1 MVTFSEQNRT
11 CQWRLLGCACLT
23 LLATLAGSA
32 RPAHATPIY
41 IESRG
46 TTLEVIDSSTGA
58 SSVVGLYGVGGV
70 LAQAFGADGTLYAM
84 FNAGAPT
91 AHLATVN
98 TQTGAAT
105 PIGAATGVPLQAMA
119 FGPDGTLYA
128 GSFTTN
134 NLYKVNL
141 ATGAPTLIGSL
152 GFNSIMDLAWDAA
165 NNTMYA
171 IASAPGCASASSSF
185 YSINLGTGT
194 GSLVSNIPVDNCLM
208 ALAAD
213 SSGRLF
219 ATGFMT
225 GTLYQIDA
233 LTGNTTTI
241 GNTGVFATMG
251 AAINP
256 VPEPASILLLGSGVM
271 GLARMVRR
279 KRAS

>member
-1 MVTFSEQNRT
+1 MFLVSGRT
-11 CQWRLLGCACLT
+11 RRRRTLGLACFT
-23 LLATLAGSA
+23 LLAALIASPPAA
-32 RPAHATPIY
+32 RATPIY
-41 IESRG
+41 IESGG
-46 TTLEVIDSSTGA
+46 TRLFTIDSQTGA
-58 SSVVGLYGVGGV
+58 GTLVGSYGVTGV
-70 LAQAFGADGTLYAM
+70 LAQAFGPDGLLYAM
-84 FNAGAPT
+84 FNAGSPA
-91 AHLATVN
+91 AHLAMVN

-141 ATGAPTLIGSL
+141 STGAPTLIGSL

-171 IASAPGCASASSSF
+171 IASAPACVSPFSSF
-185 YSINLGTGT
+185 YSINLATGA
-194 GSLVSNIPVDNCLM
+194 GSLISNVPADNCLM

-213 SSGRLF
+213 SLGRLF

-225 GTLYQIDA
+225 GTLFQIDPV
-233 LTGNTTTI
+233 TGSTTNI
-241 GNTGVFATMG
+241 GDTGVFATMG
-251 AAINP
+251 AAAAP
-256 VPEPASILLLGSGVM
+256 VPEPATILLFGTGVM
-271 GLARMVRR
+271 GVARALRK

>member
-1 MVTFSEQNRT
+1 MVSGQHRRWSVLTLSCF
-11 CQWRLLGCACLT
+11 T
-23 LLATLAGSA
+23 LLAGTLASTPSA
-32 RPAHATPIY
+32 QATPIY
-41 IESRG
+41 IESGG
-46 TTLEVIDSSTGA
+46 TRLFTIDSQTGA
-58 SSVVGLYGVGGV
+58 STLVGPYGVTGV
-70 LAQAFGADGTLYAM
+70 LAQAFGPDGLLYEM
-84 FNAGAPT
+84 FNAGSPL

-134 NLYKVNL
+134 NLYKVNIS
-141 ATGAPTLIGSL
+141 TGAPTLVGSL

-171 IASAPGCASASSSF
+171 IASPPGCGAPVSSF
-185 YSINLGTGT
+185 YSINLATGA
-194 GSLVSNIPVDNCLM
+194 GSLISNVAADNCLM

-213 SSGRLF
+213 SLGRLF

-225 GTLYQIDA
+225 GALFQIDA
-233 LTGNTTTI
+233 VTGNTTNI

-251 AAINP
+251 AAAAP
-256 VPEPASILLLGSGVM
+256 VPEPSSMLLLGTGVM
-271 GLARMVRR
+271 GLARMLRR
-279 KRAS
+279 RRTS